1 MTLTLTALRATDA
14 DSVAAHLLR
23 LSPQDRSLRF
33 AAGVVVDESIHRY
46 VAGIRFGSD
55 AVFGAKTADG
65 VLVGVAHGCVYVAR
79 GEVHLEVAFSVDS
92 AWRRRGLGACLMNAL
107 ESFAVC
113 SGARRLVGICVAR
126 NLPMRC
132 LFERA
137 GMTLGREDDEMHAF
151 RDLAPAPEAN
161 ESYLLAA

>member
-1 MTLTLTALRATDA
+1 MALTFAALRATDA
-14 DSVAAHLLR
+14 GSVAAHLLQ

-55 AVFGAKTADG
+55 AVFGVKTADG
-65 VLVGVAHGCVYVAR
+65 ALVGVAHGCLYVAG
-79 GEVHLEVAFSVDS
+79 GEVHLEVAFSVDA
-92 AWRRRGLGACLMNAL
+92 AWRRLGLGACLMNAL

-113 SGARRLVGICVAR
+113 SGAHRLAGMCVAR
-126 NLPMRC
+126 NLPMRR

-137 GMTLGREDDEMHAF
+137 GMRLSREGDELHAF
-151 RDLAPAPEAN
+151 RDLAPAQEAN